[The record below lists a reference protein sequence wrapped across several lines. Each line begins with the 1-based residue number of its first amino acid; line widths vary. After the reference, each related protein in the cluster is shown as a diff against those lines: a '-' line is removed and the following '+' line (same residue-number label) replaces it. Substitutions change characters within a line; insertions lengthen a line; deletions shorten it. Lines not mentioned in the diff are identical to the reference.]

1 MKSFNLKIAS
11 PDGLEFEGTAESLLV
26 RTVEGDV
33 EILAGH
39 VDFLS
44 ALGIGRV
51 RIVING
57 EKKLASAS
65 GGFVSVKNGEVS
77 LVCTTFEFAD
87 DIDLKRAKEA
97 KERAEAALASSNE
110 INTDAY
116 LKAKLSR
123 AINRINVWELNK

>member
-87 DIDLKRAKEA
+87 DIDPKRAKEA
-97 KERAEAALASSNE
+97 KERAESALASSNE

>member
-11 PDGLEFEGTAESLLV
+11 PDGLEFEGAAESLLV

-51 RIVING
+51 RIIING

-87 DIDLKRAKEA
+87 DIDPKRAKEA
-97 KERAEAALASSNE
+97 KERAEAALASVNE